1 MQNSS
6 RRVWFVFA
14 YIEFFRESVHR
25 QILGQMRHQVTVKVA
40 MGVFNNLDEAA
51 MQMVER
57 IKTYEPRPEYRKKYL
72 EVFDRYDRLYDAVRG
87 LM

>member
-6 RRVWFVFA
+6 CRVWFVFA

-40 MGVFNNLDEAA
+40 RGGFKHHTSIGVGHMKDVLKEAFT
-51 MQMVER
+51 
-57 IKTYEPRPEYRKKYL
+57 TYLGYEW
-72 EVFDRYDRLYDAVRG
+72 VDIDN
-87 LM
+87 